1 MQARH
6 QGRRLFRIRQLR
18 PRPGRGFTLIELL
31 VVIAIIGLLIA
42 LLLPAVQAARESARR
57 AQCNNQLR
65 QFAIGL
71 QGYAAAL
78 RTFPPPRLDRPMAT
92 STADNWGQFTRVMPY
107 VELQNIYNQINF
119 RYNPTETI
127 NVPISKI
134 WIPAFICPS
143 DPSDRQTDTTNSND
157 LAGYGKMSYRGNA
170 GNDTGNE
177 PIATSVAEV
186 NNGVFIDNV
195 FTKLA
200 DVRDGT
206 SNTALLSEALRGDGN
221 DNLISLPGDYFVIN
235 PAATDRLSMYNAC
248 VAIPPAAGVG
258 IQYSYAGR
266 QWGSGHYLISRYNH
280 IMPPN
285 GKSCVLPGTNLG
297 TDINQEAE
305 VTTASS
311 NHPGG
316 VLVAM
321 VDGSTRFVNETID
334 VQVWWALGTIAGG
347 EATTNNY

>member
-1 MQARH
+1 
-6 QGRRLFRIRQLR
+6 
-18 PRPGRGFTLIELL
+18 LIELL
-31 VVIAIIGLLIA
+31 VVIAVIGLLIA

-57 AQCNNQLR
+57 AECNNKLR
-65 QFAIGL
+65 QLAIGM
-71 QGYAAAL
+71 QNYAAAL
-78 RTFPPPRLDRPMAT
+78 GSFPPTRLDRPMAT
-92 STADNWGQFTRVMPY
+92 TTQDNWGQFTRVMPY
-107 VELQNIYNQINF
+107 VELQNIYSQINF
-119 RYNPTETI
+119 RYNPTETV
-127 NVPISKI
+127 NVPTSQI

-143 DPSDRQTDTTNSND
+143 DPSDKQTDTTNSNN

-177 PIATSVAEV
+177 PVATSVAEI

-195 FTKLA
+195 FTRLA

-206 SNTALLSEALRGDGN
+206 SNTALLSEALRGDAN
-221 DNLISLPGDYFVIN
+221 DTQISVPGDYFVIQ
-235 PAATDRLSMYNAC
+235 PAANDRLSMYNAC
-248 VAIPPAAGVG
+248 VAIQPSSGAAN
-258 IQYSYAGR
+258 QYSYAGR

-285 GKSCVLPGTNLG
+285 GKSCVLPGKNLG

-316 VLVAM
+316 VLVGL
-321 VDGSTRFVNETID
+321 VDGSVRFVSEGID
-334 VQVWWALGTIAGG
+334 VQIWWALGTIAGQ
-347 EATTNNY
+347 EAITNNY